1 MQSANGQ
8 LRYSPSDL
16 TEYLACAHAAAL
28 SRAVARGERP
38 KAYVASAY
46 ANLIFAK
53 GDQHEAAHLARLRE
67 AGRDV
72 HEVGFSGDWATVSA
86 RTAELMR
93 AGVEVIYQ
101 GAFVVGAWRGLADF
115 VERVDTPSDL
125 GDWSY
130 EVVDT
135 KLARARAAPSH
146 VLQLCFYS
154 EGVAQIQ
161 GAVPVLAHLELGSGL
176 RETIRLREVA
186 PYFRRARASFEAAG
200 RSEHP
205 TVPYPC
211 EHCGFCEYRR
221 ECESSWRDTD
231 HLSLVAWIT
240 RSQVALLKSAGVETR
255 GALGA
260 LGSESAVPDMR
271 PATLANLHQQAR
283 LQVEA
288 EGKDSPPYELLP
300 LESERGFARLPD
312 PSPGDVMFDLE
323 GDPLWTP
330 ARELTFLF
338 GLLLAE
344 DDGWRYEPIWAH
356 SLEEE
361 REAFQQVVD
370 LLRARLDAHPDMHVY
385 HYSPAEPSA
394 LTRLMAEHATREL
407 EMDELLRRQVFVD
420 LLTVVRQ
427 SMRVGVES
435 YSLKQ
440 IEALAGFKRAADMG
454 SGADAVLGYERFIEK
469 GDPVELDGIARYN
482 DEDCGATLA
491 LRDWLVAI
499 RPPEAGRFEP
509 IPHRALSD
517 EAVEEATARE
527 KLRIELVTEAEI
539 GSPPW
544 LAGEL
549 LEYHRREARP
559 AWWRWFSMLD
569 MDDEDLVSDAEPI
582 GGLEPIGEPQRQPH
596 GVYSVELRF
605 PEQQH
610 KLEPGTL
617 VDPRAE
623 ASITVSAIDDD
634 ACTVTVRAKRFRTEA
649 PPQALIPQQPIDTR
663 AHRSALMRV
672 ALSVRH
678 STDQYPAL
686 HEVLA
691 ANLPRFSDRPAGA
704 RVQTTDLGEQQRLA
718 RSLDRS
724 YLLVQGPPGTGK
736 TYTGARLIVDLI
748 DKGHRVGVTALSHRA
763 INKLVEEV
771 EEAAAK
777 RGVRFHGARKAT
789 AHPAGRVPDGGQVL
803 NVADNEEC
811 RDPTYRLVAG
821 TTWLFA
827 PEAFD
832 GALDYLVIDE
842 AGQLSL
848 ADAVAAGTAARNL
861 ILLGDPLQLA
871 QVSQA
876 THPAGTNGSVLQHLL
891 GVHATVP
898 EDRGVFLTETWRMHP
913 DVCRFISD
921 EVYEGRLTSHTSCG
935 QQTTSEGTG
944 IRYLPVDH
952 SGNATQSEEEAVRI
966 RAIIDELVGTP
977 MTDENG
983 MTRALT
989 ADDVM
994 VVAPYNAQVRLL
1006 RKRIPDGV
1014 RVGTVDAFQGQEAP
1028 VVVFS
1033 MATSSG
1039 EDVPRGIAFLFSR
1052 NRLNVAISR
1061 ARSLGY
1067 LCGAPGLLEARA
1079 KTVDDMRLISTLCS
1093 LVEAA
1098 AREDERSAVLA
1109 GNRPS

>member
-38 KAYVASAY
+38 KAYVASEY
-46 ANLIFAK
+46 ANLIFQK
-53 GDQHEAAHLARLRE
+53 GDQHEAAYLARLHK
-67 AGRDV
+67 AGRNV
-72 HEVGFSGDWATVSA
+72 REVGFSGNWATASA
-86 RTAELMR
+86 RTADLMR
-93 AGVEVIYQ
+93 AGAEVIYQ
-101 GAFVVGAWRGLADF
+101 GAFVVGTWRGLADF
-115 VERVDTPSDL
+115 VERIDTPSDL

-154 EGVAQIQ
+154 EGVERIQ
-161 GAVPVLAHLELGSGL
+161 GTAPVLAHLELGSGL

-186 PYFRRARASFEAAG
+186 PYFRRARASFEAAAQ
-200 RSEHP
+200 SAQP
-205 TVPYPC
+205 TSPYPC

-221 ECESSWRDTD
+221 ECDAEWRDTD
-231 HLSLVAWIT
+231 HLSLVAQIS
-240 RSQVALLKSAGVETR
+240 RSQVDLLTRAGIETR
-255 GALGA
+255 RMLAA
-260 LGSESAVPDMR
+260 VSPETSVPDMR
-271 PATLANLHQQAR
+271 PAILANLHRQAR

-288 EGKDSPPYELLP
+288 DGRDGPLHELLP
-300 LESERGFARLPD
+300 LEPDRGFARLPD

-344 DDGWRYEPIWAH
+344 GEGWRYEPIWAH
-356 SLEEE
+356 TLEEE

-370 LLRARLDAHPDMHVY
+370 VLITRLGVHPDMHVY

-407 EMDELLRRQVFVD
+407 EMDELLRRKVFVD

-440 IEALAGFKRAADMG
+440 IEALAGFERVAGMG
-454 SGADAVLGYERFIEK
+454 SGADAVLGYERYIRTR
-469 GDPVELDGIARYN
+469 DRAELEGIARYN
-482 DEDCGATLA
+482 DEDCRATLA
-491 LRDWLVAI
+491 LRDWLESI
-499 RPPEAGRFEP
+499 RPPGAERLQP
-509 IPHRALSD
+509 VPHRELSD
-517 EAVEEATARE
+517 EAIQEATDRE
-527 KLRIELVTEAEI
+527 KLRLQLVTGADI
-539 GSPPW
+539 GSARW

-569 MDDEDLVSDAEPI
+569 MDGEEHVADSEPI
-582 GGLEPIGEPQRQPH
+582 GRLEPVGPPVKQPY
-596 GVYSVELRF
+596 GVYAVKLRF

-617 VDPRAE
+617 VDPATGKQV
-623 ASITVSAIDDD
+623 AVSEIDDD
-634 ACTVTVRAKRFRTEA
+634 ACTLVVRGQKFGKEPA
-649 PPQALIPQQPIDTR
+649 PVALIPRRPIENEDHR
-663 AHRSALMRV
+663 AALVRLAQAVRDGSDRYSALQEIISR
-672 ALSVRH
+672 R
-678 STDQYPAL
+678 
-686 HEVLA
+686 
-691 ANLPRFSDRPAGA
+691 LPRLRDRPAGD
-704 RVQTTDLGEQQRLA
+704 RIQTTDIVAQQALA
-718 RSLDRS
+718 RALDRS

-748 DKGHRVGVTALSHRA
+748 AHGHRVGVTALSHRA

-771 EEAAAK
+771 EQAATDQA
-777 RGVRFHGARKAT
+777 VRFRGARKT
-789 AHPAGRVPDGGQVL
+789 SNHPAGRVPDGGQVE
-803 NVADNEEC
+803 NVTDNSACLDAEFQ
-811 RDPTYRLVAG
+811 LVAG

-832 GALDYLVIDE
+832 GVLDYLVIDE

-848 ADAVAAGTAARNL
+848 ADALAAGTAAKNL

-876 THPAGTNGSVLQHLL
+876 THPAQSNASVLQHLL

-913 DVCRFISD
+913 DVCHFISD
-921 EVYEGRLTSHTSCG
+921 EVYEGRLTSHSGCER
-935 QQTTSEGTG
+935 QTTSEGTG

-952 SGNATQSEEEAVRI
+952 QGNASQSEEEALRI
-966 RAIIDELVGTP
+966 RTLVDELVGRA
-977 MTDENG
+977 MTDEHG
-983 MTRALT
+983 ISRPVTPG
-989 ADDVM
+989 DVM

-1006 RKRIPDGV
+1006 RKRVQDGV

-1039 EDVPRGIAFLFSR
+1039 DDVPRGIAFLFSR

-1061 ARSLGY
+1061 ARSLAY
-1067 LCGAPGLLEARA
+1067 LCCAPDLLEARA
-1079 KTVDDMRLISTLCS
+1079 RTVDDMRLISTLCS
-1093 LVEAA
+1093 LVEASVG
-1098 AREDERSAVLA
+1098 ECQSSNVLC
-1109 GNRPS
+1109 GIRPS